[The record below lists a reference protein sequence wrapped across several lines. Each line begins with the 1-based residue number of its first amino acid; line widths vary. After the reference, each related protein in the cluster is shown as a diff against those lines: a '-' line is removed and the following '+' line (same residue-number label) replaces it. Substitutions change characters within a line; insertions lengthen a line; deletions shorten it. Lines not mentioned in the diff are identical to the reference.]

1 MDGRYKE
8 EDEKKRGKRHLEMTG
23 SYHTWL
29 VILSIVV
36 AVAAS
41 FASLTIVERLKK
53 AAGPAK
59 WKWVSAGAL
68 TLGGGIWAMHFVAM
82 LAYDIGMPVRYD
94 AWLLTW
100 SILSSAGAS
109 FLAFYLMS
117 RGLKKRIDAAVGSIF
132 IGVGIL
138 SMHFVGM
145 EAMVMEAGTRYDV
158 LLVSASAVIA
168 FASSFTAL
176 IVLKGFMNHP
186 RRLQRFKIGASFVL
200 GAGISGMHY
209 TGMASASFY
218 PVETA
223 APTDPFIDP
232 IPLGYLVTV
241 GVFLL
246 MGWFVLLNRYDS
258 KVEEHSS
265 HMLFMDNLYQSIVES
280 ANDAVIT
287 MNQDGKILAWNQA
300 AVDTFGFTHKEAVG
314 QLITIVI
321 PPSFYETYPE
331 GAAISLKKGAAR
343 VLGQTME
350 MEGMHAS
357 GRVFPVELSLSST
370 ANDEHTYYTGIIRD
384 ITDRV
389 QQQERINELV
399 YKDELTHLPNRRM
412 LNNHMENVLM
422 QASKND
428 EEAGVL
434 FLDLD
439 RFKQINDVYGHKTG
453 DALLKLVTERLQ
465 ACTGPHDF
473 TARQSGDEFILVL
486 RETSSYKAGMAAS
499 QLLDALREPFM
510 IDDVE
515 LFVTPSIG
523 ISLYPQDGQEAEEL
537 IKFADTAMYQAKQEG
552 GNQYQFFTMEINET
566 ISRKMTLETGLR
578 KAAAL
583 GEIEIYYQPQVVIGT
598 GDVKSFEALVR
609 WNHRELGVVSPLDFI
624 PLAEETKLIIPLG
637 KWILH
642 KACTQFKAW
651 LDEGHDLCHISVN
664 ISAVQFDDPGFV
676 DSVKQV
682 LNETGLEPRYL
693 DLELTESVVQNPQ
706 TAIPF
711 MHELKAMGIKISLDD
726 FGTGYSSLNYL
737 KDFPLDTLKIDKSFI
752 QTIHQSPKDM
762 AVVDT
767 IIHMALNLNLNVI
780 AEGVETPSQL
790 DYLVSRKCHQYQ
802 GYLCSA
808 PVPHDQISTRFF
820 QPVKGAPLT

>member
-1 MDGRYKE
+1 
-8 EDEKKRGKRHLEMTG
+8 MTG
-23 SYHTWL
+23 SYNTWF
-29 VILSIVV
+29 VILSIVA

-41 FASLTIVERLKK
+41 FASLTMVERLKK
-53 AAGPAK
+53 ASGLTK
-59 WKWVSAGAL
+59 WKWIAAGAL
-68 TLGGGIWAMHFVAM
+68 TLGGGIWSMHFVAM
-82 LAYDIGMPVRYD
+82 LAYDMGMPVRYD
-94 AWLLTW
+94 SWLLTV

-117 RGLKKRIDAAVGSIF
+117 RGLKKRIDAAVGSIV
-132 IGVGIL
+132 IGLGII
-138 SMHFVGM
+138 SMHYIGM
-145 EAMVMEAGTRYDV
+145 EAMIMEAAIRYDAQ
-158 LLVSASAVIA
+158 LVAASAAIA
-168 FASSFTAL
+168 FAASFTAL
-176 IVLKGFMNHP
+176 IVLKSFMNYP
-186 RRLQRFKIGASFVL
+186 RRMKRFKIGASLVL

-218 PVETA
+218 HVETSA
-223 APTDPFIDP
+223 HTDPFIDP
-232 IPLGYLVTV
+232 TPLGYIVTF
-241 GVFLL
+241 GVF
-246 MGWFVLLNRYDS
+246 VLIGLFILVNRYDT
-258 KVEEHSS
+258 KMEEHSD
-265 HMLFMDNLYQSIVES
+265 HILFMDTLYQTIVES

-287 MNQDGKILAWNQA
+287 MNQEGKILAWNQA
-300 AVDTFGFTHKEAVG
+300 AVDTFGFSQKEAVG
-314 QLITIVI
+314 QLINIVV
-321 PPSFYETYPE
+321 PPSFYEAHPE
-331 GAAISLKKGAAR
+331 GAALFLKKGAAR
-343 VLGQTME
+343 VIGQTVE
-350 MEGMHAS
+350 LEGMHAT
-357 GRVFPVELSLSST
+357 GRVFPLELSLSST
-370 ANDEHTYYTGIIRD
+370 SNDEQTYYTGIIRD
-384 ITDRV
+384 ISERI

-412 LNNHMENVLM
+412 LNDHLETVLM
-422 QASKND
+422 QAHKNN

-453 DALLKLVTERLQ
+453 DALLKQVTERLQ
-465 ACTGPHDF
+465 AESGDHDF
-473 TARQSGDEFILVL
+473 AARQSGDEFILVL

-499 QLLDALREPFM
+499 QLLDALREPFF
-510 IDDVE
+510 IDEVE

-523 ISLYPQDGQEAEEL
+523 ISLYPQDGLEADDL

-552 GNQYQFFTMEINET
+552 GNQYQFFTMEINEV
-566 ISRKMTLETGLR
+566 ISRKMMLETGLR
-578 KAAAL
+578 KAAGR

-609 WNHRELGVVSPLDFI
+609 WNHRELGLVSPLDFI

-637 KWILH
+637 KWILK
-642 KACTQFKAW
+642 KACTQFKTW
-651 LDEGHDLCHISVN
+651 LDEGHELFHISVN
-664 ISAVQFDDPGFV
+664 ISAVQFNDPGFV
-676 DSVKQV
+676 DSVKQI
-682 LNETGLEPRYL
+682 LDETGLDPKYL

-752 QTIHQSPKDM
+752 QTIHKSSKDR

-790 DYLVSRKCHQYQ
+790 DYLISRKCHQYQ

-808 PVPHDQISTRFF
+808 PVPHDQITTRFF